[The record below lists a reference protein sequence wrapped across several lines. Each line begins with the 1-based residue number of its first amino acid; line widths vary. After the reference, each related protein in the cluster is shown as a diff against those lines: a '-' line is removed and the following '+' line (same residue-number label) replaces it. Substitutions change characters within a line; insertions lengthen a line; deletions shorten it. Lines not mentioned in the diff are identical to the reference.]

1 MEEQVVVVRGSRE
14 DRKQRAAPIEEGNKA
29 VSYLS
34 DKGDREVG
42 NRKVS
47 LVKHIG
53 SGKAYAMK
61 VLRKRRVLQFGELR
75 CTMDEKRILELMVDK
90 PFIAKLQ
97 TWSVSILSSTSML
110 GATLENCYDGR
121 RLSKALARFYAS
133 ELVDGISHLHKAGV
147 VHRDIKP
154 ENILIDASGHIVI
167 TDFGLS
173 KLLNRDSSNQR
184 TNSLLWSR
192 WWSFGIVLFE
202 LLVGS
207 RPFEP
212 HGSTD
217 TTLVHTLIVSAKVVF
232 PEGKVVNMVAQDLIN
247 GLLKKSPTR
256 RYSENGIR
264 QHAYFSCVRW
274 VEVSQKRYTP
284 PWVPNIDKSDALDT
298 SNFQLDDE
306 EPDPEP
312 DLGFPPEGS
321 TDSQGRDVFRG
332 FSFDQADSARRTG
345 TSGSTSPTVSWSAQE
360 TAKEGMPGPKGK
372 ENCLGGA
379 ILEGALGRM
388 SEPEKNVMSYYDVL
402 EDEQGE
408 RILRKRKR
416 AGVSAE
422 VADLPVK
429 RTRFEHARSPLVNRK
444 AGLGTKG
451 GNQSQLLQGLYC
463 RDVDMESR

>member
-1 MEEQVVVVRGSRE
+1 
-14 DRKQRAAPIEEGNKA
+14 
-29 VSYLS
+29 
-34 DKGDREVG
+34 
-42 NRKVS
+42 
-47 LVKHIG
+47 

-90 PFIAKLQ
+90 PFIAKLHKL
-97 TWSVSILSSTSML
+97 SFSIGAFKQCSQDLERLYLVLDFYAGGDL
-110 GATLENCYDGR
+110 GELLRRRR

-184 TNSLLWSR
+184 TNSLVGTPFYTAPEIILRREYSYGVDGGALEL
-192 WWSFGIVLFE
+192 SFFE
-202 LLVGS
+202 LL

-274 VEVSQKRYTP
+274 VEC
-284 PWVPNIDKSDALDT
+284 
-298 SNFQLDDE
+298 
-306 EPDPEP
+306 
-312 DLGFPPEGS
+312 
-321 TDSQGRDVFRG
+321 VFHL
-332 FSFDQADSARRTG
+332 
-345 TSGSTSPTVSWSAQE
+345 
-360 TAKEGMPGPKGK
+360 KPKP
-372 ENCLGGA
+372 A
-379 ILEGALGRM
+379 
-388 SEPEKNVMSYYDVL
+388 
-402 EDEQGE
+402 
-408 RILRKRKR
+408 
-416 AGVSAE
+416 
-422 VADLPVK
+422 
-429 RTRFEHARSPLVNRK
+429 
-444 AGLGTKG
+444 
-451 GNQSQLLQGLYC
+451 
-463 RDVDMESR
+463 